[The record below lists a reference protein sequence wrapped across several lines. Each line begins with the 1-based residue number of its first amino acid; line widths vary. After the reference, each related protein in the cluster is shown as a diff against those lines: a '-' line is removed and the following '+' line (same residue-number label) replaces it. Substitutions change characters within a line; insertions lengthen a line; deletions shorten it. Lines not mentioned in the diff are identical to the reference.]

1 MAANQLLFITTEM
14 NIFVLHENP
23 IEAAQLVPVKVAS
36 KMALEAAQML
46 AVACAHHGLSLPHKK
61 DGTEYSR
68 KNHQHHSCTKW
79 ACQSRENMQWL
90 ALHGIALCKRHLEV
104 YGKMPAHY
112 LALNEVLV
120 EIAFHTVEC
129 LWSNHTPFHLEMPD
143 KFKTADVVESY
154 RAYIKTKPYYVEG
167 AYSNG

>member
-1 MAANQLLFITTEM
+1 M

-23 IEAAQLVPVKVAS
+23 IEAAKLVPVKVAS

-46 AVACAHHGLSLPHKK
+46 AVACAHHGLALPHKK
-61 DGTEYSR
+61 DGNEYSP
-68 KNHQHHSCTKW
+68 KSHVNHPCTKW

-104 YGKMPAHY
+104 YGKMPAHC

-120 EIAFHTVEC
+120 SIAFNTIQC
-129 LWSNHTPFHLEMPD
+129 YWSNHTPFVSAMPD
-143 KFKTADVVESY
+143 EFKTDDVVESY

-167 AYSNG
+167 EVQL